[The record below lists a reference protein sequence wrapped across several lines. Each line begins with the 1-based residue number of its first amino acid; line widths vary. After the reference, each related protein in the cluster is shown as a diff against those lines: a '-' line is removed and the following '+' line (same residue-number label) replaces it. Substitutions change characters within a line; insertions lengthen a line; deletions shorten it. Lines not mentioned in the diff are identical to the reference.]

1 MTLKNEI
8 EKTMF
13 KEGIEDRIQDI
24 ATFMDI
30 PVENVKKRL
39 KTLTFSDYIKVMNSL
54 KTQDKDNIER
64 IMGMPARDPNWKS
77 PIDDIDDEEEQ
88 HRRDVKHGLY
98 GDDEEEDE
106 SEDDKEQHRRDVK
119 HGLYGDVDEAKILE
133 DRVFKVRDID
143 WDTEDSSGEGPEGLN
158 LPKSL
163 IVNVPKA
170 HLDSYEDTE
179 EFISDFI
186 SNVTGFTHKGYST
199 DPEIP
204 QDIAKTVTKQH
215 TLPRIDTEK
224 YQERDGLEGPFMT
237 KSGKV
242 VYYDS
247 KEGSYYDPDT
257 DIYLSYEEWKELGES
272 EYLDHFDSMAAE
284 IQKEGILHYSDA
296 KGTPKYSEGY
306 KAAKDGVKYDE
317 NPYRGIEKLQWSR
330 GHNDERADRLR
341 AAGEP
346 NYGARGQFE
355 DIESDI
361 YAQDTWKNDWRKSE
375 AIVNKYFDGNEDY
388 LEEIMDNVTSDDYVN
403 QTGDDYFWNKH
414 SDIITDN
421 FYGDWN
427 WLEAIQYWDEKDIVK
442 AKSIYSNDFQKTN
455 NLKPGNSTFDNRRRD
470 SEIMP
475 VVRRTSESEDEDGVS
490 AEDLV
495 DIITHRIK
503 MNKELMLSLLGDEGP
518 GPLMRAIEEVAEFHS
533 GTTEVGSSD
542 VSIMVKEV
550 IKSMFPLDYRKFDS
564 EPYGKEK

>member
-30 PVENVKKRL
+30 SVEIVKKRL
-39 KTLTFSDYIKVMNSL
+39 KTLSFSDYIKVMNSL

-224 YQERDGLEGPFMT
+224 YQERDGLEGPIMT

-242 VYYDS
+242 VYYDP

-257 DIYLSYEEWKELGES
+257 DIYLTHDEWKALDEAYSTGSQGADAEQQVEPSAQDVQAQTNKLKTQRTQAMQRLGRDN
-272 EYLDHFDSMAAE
+272 LGGATAQMAANAIDKAE
-284 IQKEGILHYSDA
+284 QGQVLTPIQRQALAHQ
-296 KGTPKYSEGY
+296 
-306 KAAKDGVKYDE
+306 AA
-317 NPYRGIEKLQWSR
+317 NL
-330 GHNDERADRLR
+330 
-341 AAGEP
+341 
-346 NYGARGQFE
+346 
-355 DIESDI
+355 
-361 YAQDTWKNDWRKSE
+361 
-375 AIVNKYFDGNEDY
+375 
-388 LEEIMDNVTSDDYVN
+388 DN
-403 QTGDDYFWNKH
+403 
-414 SDIITDN
+414 
-421 FYGDWN
+421 
-427 WLEAIQYWDEKDIVK
+427 LA
-442 AKSIYSNDFQKTN
+442 
-455 NLKPGNSTFDNRRRD
+455 
-470 SEIMP
+470 
-475 VVRRTSESEDEDGVS
+475 
-490 AEDLV
+490 
-495 DIITHRIK
+495 
-503 MNKELMLSLLGDEGP
+503 MNKDTRIQFRNLLNKLRKQQADQEG
-518 GPLMRAIEEVAEFHS
+518 M
-533 GTTEVGSSD
+533 
-542 VSIMVKEV
+542 
-550 IKSMFPLDYRKFDS
+550 
-564 EPYGKEK
+564 